1 MYGGVTMTG
10 PVGATIVLPLAMSM
24 VVSLWLANIAVVRT
38 LRSPLSIA
46 AALTVAA
53 AMVCNG
59 VGGMWSINALRW
71 SVIPLQVIATAAA
84 YFALRQHRPAA
95 AVSAGDDPAHTGS

>member
-71 SVIPLQVIATAAA
+71 SVIPLQAIATAAA
-84 YFALRQHRPAA
+84 YFALRQHRPALA
-95 AVSAGDDPAHTGS
+95 RARAVTVAT